1 MEIKMNSIGKI
12 LQYRR
17 KELGLTQPDVNK
29 ELKQFGYSM
38 NHAAISSWER
48 NVTQPNA
55 TQFLALCKILGIT
68 NIYDTFIGEYTPD
81 NPFSELNE
89 EGIQK
94 AKEYIDLLIK
104 SGDYAREDT
113 SVLPSY
119 REIRLFDLPASAGT
133 GEFLDSDNF
142 EMIEVGNEVAPEAD
156 FGIRIHGDSM
166 EPRYINGQIV
176 WVQQT
181 EELESGEIGIFY
193 LNGNAYCKKLDCSR
207 AGTFLVSLNQKYNP
221 IQITK
226 NNSFKI
232 FGKVVC

>member
-1 MEIKMNSIGKI
+1 MSHF
-12 LQYRR
+12 RR
-17 KELGLTQPDVNK
+17 QKKDAESLPRP
-29 ELKQFGYSM
+29 Y
-38 NHAAISSWER
+38 IY
-48 NVTQPNA
+48 
-55 TQFLALCKILGIT
+55 LALSSL
-68 NIYDTFIGEYTPD
+68 TFAVSLCATSCFTSSTP
-81 NPFSELNE
+81 L
-89 EGIQK
+89 
-94 AKEYIDLLIK
+94 DLLIK

-193 LNGNAYCKKLDCSR
+193 LDGNAYCKKLDCSR
-207 AGTFLVSLNQKYNP
+207 VGTFLVSLNQKYAP

>member
-1 MEIKMNSIGKI
+1 MNSIGKI
-12 LQYRR
+12 LQNRR

-94 AKEYIDLLIK
+94 AKEYIYLLIK
-104 SGDYAREDT
+104 SGDYTRSEE
-113 SVLPSY
+113 
-119 REIRLFDLPASAGT
+119 RR
-133 GEFLDSDNF
+133 
-142 EMIEVGNEVAPEAD
+142 VGKEC
-156 FGIRIHGDSM
+156 R
-166 EPRYINGQIV
+166 
-176 WVQQT
+176 
-181 EELESGEIGIFY
+181 
-193 LNGNAYCKKLDCSR
+193 SR
-207 AGTFLVSLNQKYNP
+207 WSPYH
-221 IQITK
+221 
-226 NNSFKI
+226 
-232 FGKVVC
+232 

>member
-1 MEIKMNSIGKI
+1 
-12 LQYRR
+12 
-17 KELGLTQPDVNK
+17 
-29 ELKQFGYSM
+29 M

-68 NIYDTFIGEYTPD
+68 NIYAAFIGEYTPD

-104 SGDYAREDT
+104 SGDYAKEDT

-142 EMIEVGNEVAPEAD
+142 EMIEVGN
-156 FGIRIHGDSM
+156 DSM
-166 EPRYINGQIV
+166 EPRYISRQIV

-193 LNGNAYCKKLDCSR
+193 LDGNAYCKKLDCSR
-207 AGTFLVSLNQKYNP
+207 AGTFLVSLNQEYDP

>member
-1 MEIKMNSIGKI
+1 MNSIGKI
-12 LQYRR
+12 LQDRR

-38 NHAAISSWER
+38 NHVAISSWER

-68 NIYDTFIGEYTPD
+68 NIYAAFIGEYTPD

-104 SGDYAREDT
+104 SGDYAKEDT

-156 FGIRIHGDSM
+156 FGI
-166 EPRYINGQIV
+166 
-176 WVQQT
+176 
-181 EELESGEIGIFY
+181 
-193 LNGNAYCKKLDCSR
+193 
-207 AGTFLVSLNQKYNP
+207 
-221 IQITK
+221 
-226 NNSFKI
+226 
-232 FGKVVC
+232 

>member
-1 MEIKMNSIGKI
+1 MKFLRVLIKRNARLI
-12 LQYRR
+12 LLLTKKGRR
-17 KELGLTQPDVNK
+17 ISPRPHIYLVLSSLTFDTSLCVASC
-29 ELKQFGYSM
+29 FT
-38 NHAAISSWER
+38 SS
-48 NVTQPNA
+48 
-55 TQFLALCKILGIT
+55 
-68 NIYDTFIGEYTPD
+68 TP
-81 NPFSELNE
+81 L
-89 EGIQK
+89 
-94 AKEYIDLLIK
+94 DLLIK

-193 LNGNAYCKKLDCSR
+193 LDGNAYCKKLDCSR
-207 AGTFLVSLNQKYNP
+207 VGTFLVSLNQKYAP

>member
-1 MEIKMNSIGKI
+1 MNSIGKI
-12 LQYRR
+12 LQDRR

-104 SGDYAREDT
+104 SGDYAKEDT

-166 EPRYINGQIV
+166 EPRYMFVLI
-176 WVQQT
+176 
-181 EELESGEIGIFY
+181 
-193 LNGNAYCKKLDCSR
+193 
-207 AGTFLVSLNQKYNP
+207 
-221 IQITK
+221 
-226 NNSFKI
+226 
-232 FGKVVC
+232 